1 MTLSE
6 LNRKIELTEELQ
18 HDTELLE
25 SVKARAYSVSS
36 PSLSG
41 MPHGSDVVQKTEAF
55 AVEIADLQARLEY
68 LRNEISAQS
77 KLIDDYC
84 NSIENISLRLI
95 FRYRFVHC
103 MLWKEVAY
111 MMGDGYTETSVQKA
125 AYKFI
130 EQQNREVEVEQ
141 FIPKWIG

>member
-36 PSLSG
+36 PNLSG

-68 LRNEISAQS
+68 LRNEISVQS
-77 KLIDDYC
+77 KLIDEYC
-84 NSIENISLRLI
+84 SSIPNTKLRLA
-95 FRYRFVHC
+95 FRCRYVHC
-103 MLWKEVAY
+103 MMWKEVAY
-111 MMGDGYTETSVQKA
+111 MMGNGYTEASVKTMCYDYINAQ
-125 AYKFI
+125 
-130 EQQNREVEVEQ
+130 
-141 FIPKWIG
+141 